1 MALGADLCLLC
12 YEIDAMMSFSDEKQF
27 EVIEDFSSTSRY
39 LDDLFSVDNK
49 YFDGLISQIYH
60 SELQLNNAYSSDTEA
75 PFVNLHL
82 SILDGFISCKINDK
96 RDDFDFVFPYL
107 DGDVPR
113 RASYSVFISQ
123 INRFARVSSHV
134 TDFNTRNKLLT
145 AKLLYKGFRPIV
157 SAKPLLNFIDI
168 VSISFQNSVLN
179 RSLLQQGLSEPEF

>member
-12 YEIDAMMSFSDEKQF
+12 YEIDSMMSFSDEKQF

-49 YFDGLISQIYH
+49 YSDGLISQIYH
-60 SELQLNNAYSSDTEA
+60 SELQLNNAYSSETEA

-82 SILDGFISCKINDK
+82 SILDGFISCKIDK
-96 RDDFDFVFPYL
+96 RDDFDFEIVFPYL
-107 DGDVPR
+107 DEDVPR
-113 RASYSVFISQ
+113 RASYSVYISQ

-145 AKLLYKGFRPIV
+145 AKLLNKGFRTII
-157 SAKPLLNFIDI
+157 SAKPFLNFIDI
-168 VSISFQNSVLN
+168 VSISFQNSMLD
-179 RSLLQQGLSEPEF
+179 RSLLQQGLSEP